1 MYECKLDVVIFTLGP
16 VLPEIVR
23 SAVPLEHYEHH
34 IEVFDA
40 FSAAAAS
47 RADILLLDLPAEGGT
62 DELRRLCKPRAAL
75 IACLPAPAAA
85 ALADGELAALDDVWV
100 TPLEPRLAALRL
112 RRLLER
118 IKLEKDCW
126 LTRLYLDTT
135 IDSIPDMVWF
145 KAKDGT
151 HVKVNKAFC
160 HTVGKTREDVT
171 GKDHC
176 YIWDVSREDFERG
189 EFVCRE
195 TEELVMQR
203 RATCQFTE
211 KVKPARNAPV

>member
-1 MYECKLDVVIFTLGP
+1 MPISSCWTFRRG
-16 VLPEIVR
+16 
-23 SAVPLEHYEHH
+23 
-34 IEVFDA
+34 
-40 FSAAAAS
+40 
-47 RADILLLDLPAEGGT
+47 GGT
-62 DELRRLCKPRAAL
+62 DEQRRLCKPRAAL

-85 ALADGELAALDDVWV
+85 ALADGELAAARR
-100 TPLEPRLAALRL
+100 RLGDAAGAAPGGSQRL

-176 YIWDVSREDFERG
+176 YIWDVSREDF
-189 EFVCRE
+189 
-195 TEELVMQR
+195 
-203 RATCQFTE
+203 
-211 KVKPARNAPV
+211 